1 VREYL
6 VIQEISYGG
15 HLSDARLTKL
25 TDALLD
31 VENCDGAIT
40 DADVAGK
47 LGTGDVEV
55 QMVVTALDPAEAA
68 VKALGAVRAAVH
80 AAGDAT
86 PGWETAGGMM
96 RIAPAEASERRY
108 AQA

>member
-15 HLSDARLTKL
+15 QLSDARLTKL

-31 VENCDGAIT
+31 VESCDSAIA

-47 LGTGDVEV
+47 LSTGDVEV
-55 QMVVTALDPAEAA
+55 QMIVMARDPAEAA
-68 VKALGAVRAAVH
+68 AKALAVVRAAVH